1 MSLSSLGQ
9 SIIEGNDDAIGDNEN
24 ERQSAKTVSTT
35 PKEDEFVLN
44 GSKLADYIEINQE
57 DLTFYERCG
66 KGSYGSV
73 YRGLWKS
80 RNKIVAIKKL
90 LHLDNNE
97 AEVRLNLNY
106 RIKLSINFF

>member
-1 MSLSSLGQ
+1 MSLIQLGKSL
-9 SIIEGNDDAIGDNEN
+9 IEGNDDVTSDNEYS
-24 ERQSAKTVSTT
+24 EKKSIKTISTT
-35 PKEDEFVLN
+35 PKEDELILN
-44 GSKLADYIEINQE
+44 GSKLADYIEINEE

-97 AEVRLNLNY
+97 AEVTWNFDY
-106 RIKLSINFF
+106 IKK

>member
-1 MSLSSLGQ
+1 MSLFQLGRSL
-9 SIIEGNDDAIGDNEN
+9 IEGNDDVISDNEQN
-24 ERQSAKTVSTT
+24 ERKSSKTVSTT
-35 PKEDEFVLN
+35 PKEDEFILN
-44 GSKLADYIEINQE
+44 GSKLADYIEINEE

-97 AEVRLNLNY
+97 AEV
-106 RIKLSINFF
+106 NFNQ